1 MENSS
6 FSDTILNQILK
17 KKEINFS
24 EEKYKYWIRHSLA
37 FLSKRCS
44 SRATTESWTQSL
56 KLKVLDSKSWT
67 QSVEKLLE
75 KAWYHHFEE
84 EDKTA
89 MAYMGKLGS
98 KEGQKRIKLKF
109 GYRFNFLW

>member
-24 EEKYKYWIRHSLA
+24 EEKEKEKYWIRHSLA

-44 SRATTESWTQSL
+44 PRATTE
-56 KLKVLDSKSWT
+56 SWT

-75 KAWYHHFEE
+75 KAWNHHFEE
-84 EDKTA
+84 EDKIA

-98 KEGQKRIKLKF
+98 KELNLSSDIGI
-109 GYRFNFLW
+109 